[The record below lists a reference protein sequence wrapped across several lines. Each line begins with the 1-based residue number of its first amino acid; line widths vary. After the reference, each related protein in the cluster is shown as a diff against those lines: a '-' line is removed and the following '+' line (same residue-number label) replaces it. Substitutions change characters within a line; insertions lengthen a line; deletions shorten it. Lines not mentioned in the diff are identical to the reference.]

1 MKNIIKKIL
10 LILSFII
17 MEALLIYTSIK
28 IKSIKF
34 GIYSSLLIIIPWY
47 ILMLPNKKEK

>member
-28 IKSIKF
+28 IRSAKF

-47 ILMLPNKKEK
+47 ILLIPGEKKK